1 VVFFLLL
8 LFLGGP
14 LFVFSA
20 LGIQMRAPD
29 LDLDLE
35 VDELFDFDLV
45 RLLLMLFRDNFG
57 LESMGFCCCDF
68 GLFLELDLDFGL
80 ELDRNLDLLLL
91 NRDLDLVLY
100 LGLDLTSKR
109 VRALIISFELVAF
122 SVAICLQI
130 SDLFCLLDFTELDRR
145 HNDDFDLSG
154 ELDLDESS
162 DESDDDDP
170 DDESEEDEDDLEE
183 LDEDEDELEGDL
195 QDCLLVKSLPLA
207 LLDGGPFFN

>member
-1 VVFFLLL
+1 MKI
-8 LFLGGP
+8 P
-14 LFVFSA
+14 
-20 LGIQMRAPD
+20 
-29 LDLDLE
+29 
-35 VDELFDFDLV
+35 
-45 RLLLMLFRDNFG
+45 
-57 LESMGFCCCDF
+57 
-68 GLFLELDLDFGL
+68 
-80 ELDRNLDLLLL
+80 
-91 NRDLDLVLY
+91 
-100 LGLDLTSKR
+100 
-109 VRALIISFELVAF
+109 LIISFELVAF

-145 HNDDFDLSG
+145 HNDDFDLSS

-207 LLDGGPFFN
+207 LLDGGPNIAIFLFISVLSLYFHFIEVFELVTYLSSIDQPM

>member
-1 VVFFLLL
+1 MVFFLLL

-29 LDLDLE
+29 LDLDLD

-45 RLLLMLFRDNFG
+45 RLLLILFRDNFC

-80 ELDRNLDLLLL
+80 ELDRNFGLELDREFELDRDLDLLLL

-109 VRALIISFELVAF
+109 VRAVEIQKKMFP
-122 SVAICLQI
+122 
-130 SDLFCLLDFTELDRR
+130 
-145 HNDDFDLSG
+145 N
-154 ELDLDESS
+154 
-162 DESDDDDP
+162 
-170 DDESEEDEDDLEE
+170 SEYFL
-183 LDEDEDELEGDL
+183 
-195 QDCLLVKSLPLA
+195 KRS
-207 LLDGGPFFN
+207 NM

>member
-1 VVFFLLL
+1 
-8 LFLGGP
+8 
-14 LFVFSA
+14 
-20 LGIQMRAPD
+20 
-29 LDLDLE
+29 
-35 VDELFDFDLV
+35 
-45 RLLLMLFRDNFG
+45 
-57 LESMGFCCCDF
+57 MGFCCCNF

-80 ELDRNLDLLLL
+80 EPDLNFGLELDREFELDRDLDLLLL

-109 VRALIISFELVAF
+109 VRALIISFELVVF

-130 SDLFCLLDFTELDRR
+130 SDLFCLVDFTELDRR

-154 ELDLDESS
+154 ELDLDDSS

-170 DDESEEDEDDLEE
+170 DDESDEDEDDLEE
-183 LDEDEDELEGDL
+183 LHEDEDELEGDL
-195 QDCLLVKSLPLA
+195 QDCLRVKSLPLA